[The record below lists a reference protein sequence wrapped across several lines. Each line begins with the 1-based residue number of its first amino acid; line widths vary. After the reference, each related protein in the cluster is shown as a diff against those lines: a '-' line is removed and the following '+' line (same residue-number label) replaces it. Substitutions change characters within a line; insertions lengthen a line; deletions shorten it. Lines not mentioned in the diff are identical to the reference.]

1 MKFPLPSPAELITE
15 LTGQAD
21 PHAKALAC
29 QQLAIIGGADA
40 VPALAALLAEEHLSD
55 YARSALE
62 LIADP
67 AAGLA
72 LLNALPQLSGQ
83 RLAGAVDSLGVRR
96 ELAAIPELQKLATDP
111 VRGAVGESLA
121 ALGKIGT
128 PEALATLLATL
139 RATVPETRIAAG
151 HAALAAADRLVK
163 DGKRADATALL
174 EAVIAAELPESLR
187 AAATALLAKARRV
200 RLFDGKTLEGWEGDL
215 TWFRVAEGAVV
226 AGSLAKPIPQNEF
239 LCSRRE
245 FGDFELRLKVRLV
258 AGKGNG
264 GIQFRSKRVPNSR
277 EMAGYQADMATG
289 YWGGLYDESRRA
301 KFLGTRAE
309 EGVIAKILMPN
320 DWNDYVIRCE
330 GPRVRLWLNG
340 QLTTEFTEPDAAIP
354 RTGAIGLQIHGGPP
368 SEAWYKDLEIEELPA
383 ATAK

>member
-1 MKFPLPSPAELITE
+1 MKFPLPTPAENILV
-15 LTGQAD
+15 LTSQSGLQ
-21 PHAKALAC
+21 AKALAC
-29 QQLAIIGGADA
+29 QQLAIIGGPEV
-40 VPALAALLAEEHLSD
+40 VPTLAGLLADEHLSD

-62 LIADP
+62 SIADP
-67 AAGLA
+67 AAGAA
-72 LLNALPQLSGQ
+72 LLNALPELNGR
-83 RLAGAVDSLGVRR
+83 RLAGVIDSLGVRR

-128 PEALATLLATL
+128 PEALGTVRTTLTAAAGPRGT
-139 RATVPETRIAAG
+139 AG

-187 AAATALLAKARRV
+187 AAATALLAKSRRV
-200 RLFDGKTLEGWEGDL
+200 RPFDGKTLEGWEGDL

-226 AGSLAKPIPQNEF
+226 GGSLTKAIPQNEF
-239 LCSRRE
+239 LCTRRE
-245 FGDFELRLKVRLV
+245 FGDFELRLKVRLLD
-258 AGKGNG
+258 GKGNG

-309 EGVIAKILMPN
+309 EGVIAKILKPN

-368 SEAWYKDLEIEELPA
+368 SEAWYKDLEIEELG
-383 ATAK
+383 